1 MRFIKSNR
9 IGMYIRITSAIIHKM
24 EDILGVVLLRHL
36 LVRLIITELY
46 KESGLLHILEHLG
59 RN

>member
-1 MRFIKSNR
+1 
-9 IGMYIRITSAIIHKM
+9 MYIRITSVIIQIM
-24 EDILGVVLLRHL
+24 EDILAEMLLRHL